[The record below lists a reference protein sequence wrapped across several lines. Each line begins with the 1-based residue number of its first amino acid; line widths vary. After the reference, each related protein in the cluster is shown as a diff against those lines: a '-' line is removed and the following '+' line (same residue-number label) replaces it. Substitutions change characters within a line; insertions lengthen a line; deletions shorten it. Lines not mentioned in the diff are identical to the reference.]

1 MEQMHINFAHFKSE
15 ISLMDYFNTED
26 KCKAAI
32 AQQRWGDDN
41 AVCPYC
47 GCTHTYMTKEGRYI
61 CKECNSRFSVTVGT
75 IFENTKVSLRKWFL
89 AMYKVASTKKG
100 VSSHQLARDIEVT
113 QKTAWFMLH
122 KIRGLFGITDE
133 IELDG
138 EVEMDEM
145 YLGGRETNKHNS
157 KRTEGTQG
165 RSTKTKTPIFGML
178 QRDGK
183 VVAMK
188 VEDTKGAT
196 LMPIVEQFVKEGTV
210 TYTDEASIYNNLTK
224 KGYDHLLVNHGKREF
239 VRSSDIHT
247 NGIEGFWAHFKRV
260 IFSTYHCVSKDY
272 VQRYIDEQLYRWNTR
287 EEKSSY
293 RFHDMFC
300 KACKHFDYS
309 DVLSLSTVVDIEYR
323 QFSKQVYY
331 AWYTRGEVA

>member
-1 MEQMHINFAHFKSE
+1 M
-15 ISLMDYFNTED
+15 
-26 KCKAAI
+26 
-32 AQQRWGDDN
+32 
-41 AVCPYC
+41 
-47 GCTHTYMTKEGRYI
+47 
-61 CKECNSRFSVTVGT
+61 
-75 IFENTKVSLRKWFL
+75 
-89 AMYKVASTKKG
+89 
-100 VSSHQLARDIEVT
+100 
-113 QKTAWFMLH
+113 
-122 KIRGLFGITDE
+122 FGITDE
-133 IELDG
+133 IELYG

-145 YLGGRETNKHNS
+145 YLGGRETNKHND

-188 VEDTKGAT
+188 VEDTKGST

-210 TYTDEASIYNNLTK
+210 TYTDEASIYNNLSN
-224 KGYDHLLVNHGKREF
+224 KGYDHLFVNHGKREF

-260 IFSTYHCVSKDY
+260 VFSTYHMVSKDY
-272 VQRYIDEQLYRWNTR
+272 LSRYIDEQMYRWNTR

-300 KACKHFDYS
+300 KAVKHFDYN
-309 DVLSLSTVVDIEYR
+309 DVLALSSVVDTEYR
-323 QFSKQVYY
+323 AFHNKVYY
-331 AWYTRGEVA
+331 AWYCHNKVSA